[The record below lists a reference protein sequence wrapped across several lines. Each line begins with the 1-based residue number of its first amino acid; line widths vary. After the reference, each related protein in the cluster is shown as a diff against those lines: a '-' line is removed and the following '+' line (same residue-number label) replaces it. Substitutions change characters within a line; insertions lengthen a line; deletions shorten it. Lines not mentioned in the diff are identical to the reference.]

1 VLLPRF
7 AVDWPQVDI
16 QLTESAHDAEL
27 LPLVERGELDL
38 TFAMLPLPASPFEAA
53 ELLCD
58 PYVLV
63 VAADSPL
70 VVRREAPGMRE
81 IAGLPL
87 IGFRQCRS
95 VTQVESHLRASGI
108 EPHFVFRSDD
118 NGTIQALVAAGMGVA
133 LVPLLTVEP
142 GDGRIAVLSVADDV
156 PQRHLAPVW
165 HRDRYRS
172 PASRALVEATQEICV
187 ALEQSFSTA
196 TSRSQGKR
204 AWDGRGT

>member
-1 VLLPRF
+1 M
-7 AVDWPQVDI
+7 
-16 QLTESAHDAEL
+16 
-27 LPLVERGELDL
+27 ERGELDL
-38 TFAMLPLPASPFEAA
+38 TFAMLPLHAGPFEAA

-58 PYVLV
+58 PYVLA

-118 NGTIQALVAAGMGVA
+118 NGTIQALGAAGMGVA
-133 LVPLLTVEP
+133 LVPLLTVDP
-142 GDGRIAVLSVADDV
+142 GDERIAVLRVANDV
-156 PQRHLAPVW
+156 PQRHLALVW

-172 PASRALVEATQEICV
+172 AASCALVDAAQEICI
-187 ALEQSFSTA
+187 ALEQSFSTMA
-196 TSRSQGKR
+196 LQIH
-204 AWDGRGT
+204 